1 MKISRTFRWLAG
13 GLLVL
18 WCGIFLRMETTEK
31 SMVRA
36 LILRPNAG
44 GWAVQLLYQFP
55 EAAADA
61 SDAAAE
67 IRSCS
72 AEAET
77 LELAL
82 HEAEHELPKTAN
94 YRLCEYLLFD
104 ETALQTDI
112 LELEEFL
119 QPNPVSR
126 LSARVLFLE
135 NMEMQ
140 SEEIIA
146 EDLPDDLSAQEETDT
161 EKNDASTDT
170 LPGALLQAAEDA
182 AAQAPH
188 LYECAEGTMLPILQ
202 VEEDTVTLQEESCLL
217 TVQGSTRLSP
227 NETAMTQLLLE
238 RGMPVE
244 FALEGETVAL
254 RRCVVSVEPEGDG
267 FAVTLTGQRKAG
279 TPPVTE
285 EHCRQLEALCE
296 ETIVHAWQLGADL
309 LRLGS
314 VRALKEGPGAFF
326 TTKNAC
332 PEVRASVKILEF

>member
-1 MKISRTFRWLAG
+1 M
-13 GLLVL
+13 L

-36 LILRPNAG
+36 LILQPDG
-44 GWAVQLLYQFP
+44 GRWAVQMLYQFP

-61 SDAAAE
+61 SDAVAE

-82 HEAEHELPKTAN
+82 HKAEHELPETAN

-104 ETALQTDI
+104 ETASQTDI

-119 QPNPVSR
+119 QTNPVSR
-126 LSARVLFLE
+126 LSARVLFLG
-135 NMEMQ
+135 NMKMQ
-140 SEEIIA
+140 PEEIPA
-146 EDLPDDLSAQEETDT
+146 ENLPDDLSAQEENDT
-161 EKNDASTDT
+161 QQTDASMDT

-188 LYECAEGTMLPILQ
+188 LYECAAGTVIPILQ
-202 VEEDTVTLQEESCLL
+202 VEEDTVTLQEKGCLL
-217 TVQGSTRLSP
+217 TVQGSTRLSL
-227 NETAMTQLLLE
+227 NETAMAQLLLE

-244 FALEGETVAL
+244 FALEGETVTL

-267 FAVTLTGQRKAG
+267 FAVTLTGQRKAD
-279 TPPVTE
+279 TPPISE
-285 EHCRQLEALCE
+285 EQCRQLEALCE
-296 ETIVHAWQLGADL
+296 ETIVQAWKAGADI

-314 VRALKEGPGAFF
+314 VRALKEGPEAFF